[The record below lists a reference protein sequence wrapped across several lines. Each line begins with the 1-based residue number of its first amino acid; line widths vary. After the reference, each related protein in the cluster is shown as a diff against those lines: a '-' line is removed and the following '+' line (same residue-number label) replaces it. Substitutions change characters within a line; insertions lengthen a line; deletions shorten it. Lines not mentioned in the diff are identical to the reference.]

1 MNSQGFVL
9 ACHGCD
15 RAAGERILSGAEQ
28 VRASDNKHDWMGSG
42 AYFWEN
48 SPRRALSWAQF
59 LKENPQY
66 ARTQVKIPFVI
77 GAIIVPGRCLDLMES
92 GSLTIL
98 RDAYCE
104 YAATMK
110 DAGSL
115 LPQNEMGHPG
125 DEDLVKRHLDCAVIN
140 YLHTTR
146 GEQN

>member
-1 MNSQGFVL
+1 M
-9 ACHGCD
+9 
-15 RAAGERILSGAEQ
+15 
-28 VRASDNKHDWMGSG
+28 
-42 AYFWEN
+42 
-48 SPRRALSWAQF
+48 
-59 LKENPQY
+59 
-66 ARTQVKIPFVI
+66 PFVI

-92 GSLTIL
+92 GLLTNL
-98 RDAYCE
+98 RDAYRE

-115 LPQNEMGHPG
+115 LPQNKMGHPG